1 MGWSFVYS
9 MEGRVTPKAYLD
21 GVYTWSNDEA
31 DVRVL
36 KSAVRGRV
44 YYAAVERLSR
54 TTGERIVFA
63 GVCLFRRCPKSRDG
77 TVFGYKSMD
86 ETVGPCERHCPVGI
100 LDLLTETH
108 YPYAIQWRADCR
120 TNLASQAAEQRKPR
134 PRTGDIVLLAEPM
147 RFTDGAELRRFK
159 ATHLPRRRNLVY
171 QSLENGRFYR
181 LSKLT
186 TLAFDLNPKE
196 EARADEGGLQPEE
209 KAMSDTDTAAN
220 TSTVTL
226 VPEERRL
233 DFLPKLLSPAWLLR
247 GENAIYD
254 FMTQLSADYGG
265 GLWKFLERDGQPLYM
280 APDTDARFRISW
292 WGNGYEGEVSAD
304 AAGIIACLFAFS
316 HLSMRFG
323 SEHLAEAFERLR
335 DYVFEHPEA
344 SAILAAI
351 D

>member
-9 MEGRVTPKAYLD
+9 MEGRDTPKAYLD

-44 YYAAVERLSR
+44 YYAAVERRSR
-54 TTGERIVFA
+54 KTGERIVFA
-63 GVCLFRRCPKSRDG
+63 GVCLFRRCSKSRDG

-86 ETVGPCERHCPVGI
+86 ETVGPCERHCPAGI
-100 LDLLTETH
+100 LDLLTETR

-120 TNLASQAAEQRKPR
+120 SNLADQAQEQRQPR
-134 PRTGDIVLLAEPM
+134 PKAGDIVLLAEPM

-159 ATHLPRRRNLVY
+159 ATHLPRRRNLVF
-171 QSLENGRFYR
+171 QSLENGGFYR
-181 LSKLT
+181 LPKLS
-186 TLAFDLNPKE
+186 TLAHQLNPKE
-196 EARADEGGLQPEE
+196 EAREGQGGLQPKE
-209 KAMSDTDTAAN
+209 KTMSDIDTPTN
-220 TSTVTL
+220 TSTVTV
-226 VPEERRL
+226 VPEDRRM
-233 DFLPKLLSPAWLLR
+233 DFLPRLLSPAWLLR

-254 FMTQLSADYGG
+254 FMTQLSSDYGG
-265 GLWKFLERDGQPLYM
+265 GLWTFLERDGQPLYM
-280 APDTDARFRISW
+280 APDTDKQFKISW
-292 WGNGYEGEVSAD
+292 WGNGFEGEVSAD

-335 DYVFEHPEA
+335 DYVFEHPECA
-344 SAILAAI
+344 AILGAT